1 MTRTFLACPLLRD
14 GEPVRSETVLYEAG
28 ARALTLVTTSAEL
41 RLQLYS
47 AYLGDEDLDEAV
59 VAEVAQS
66 PAVGVPELRS
76 RRMPVP
82 RDFLLY
88 HRGRALDDHLEHFVA
103 LALESDIELRTGE
116 TKDAARRLSALAA

>member
-1 MTRTFLACPLLRD
+1 VSPSFLACPLLRD
-14 GEPVRSETVLYEAG
+14 GEPVCSETVLYETG
-28 ARALTLVTTSAEL
+28 ARALTLVTTSSEL

-47 AYLGDEDLDEAV
+47 AYLGDEDLREAA

-76 RRMPVP
+76 RRISVP

-88 HRGRALDDHLEHFVA
+88 HRERALEDHLERFVA
-103 LALESDIELRTGE
+103 LGSETEIALALGE
-116 TKDAARRLSALAA
+116 TAEAVRRLSAAAA